1 MGFALCSKLAQIIPA
16 FVCSSCPSDRDFA
29 YSFLQ
34 IPPHDGHPCCSAN
47 GSPLSGTIVVFHY
60 LAITH
65 AGHTSSRR
73 NFAFYS
79 QSSDLSHHNSGVPF
93 GTGRLANAL
102 VFITSVFFRCL
113 LDLNNLLCLFCNF
126 RVPLYPPE
134 FSVLHRLSA
143 FIIDYLIYRLQNHIN
158 FQSFIIFLLLL

>member
-1 MGFALCSKLAQIIPA
+1 LGFALYSKLAQIIPA

-65 AGHTSSRR
+65 AGHTIKARYLLDNEPLKIILFFSL
-73 NFAFYS
+73 F
-79 QSSDLSHHNSGVPF
+79 
-93 GTGRLANAL
+93 
-102 VFITSVFFRCL
+102 VFI
-113 LDLNNLLCLFCNF
+113 
-126 RVPLYPPE
+126 Y
-134 FSVLHRLSA
+134 
-143 FIIDYLIYRLQNHIN
+143 IISY
-158 FQSFIIFLLLL
+158 